1 MKRNIS
7 KAIAEGTK
15 IRYQR
20 ERLDLCITDVLA
32 IWDQYKGKGTE
43 SIINALTAAY
53 SAGLAV
59 GTRNGRNN
67 PPAK

>member
-1 MKRNIS
+1 MKRNIG

-20 ERLDLCITDVLA
+20 QGLDLYPADILS
-32 IWDQYKGKGTE
+32 IWERYKENGCD
-43 SIINALTAAY
+43 SIIDALTAAY

-59 GTRNGRNN
+59 GIRNGRNN

>member
-32 IWDQYKGKGTE
+32 IWERYKENGCD
-43 SIINALTAAY
+43 SIIDAIIAAY

-59 GTRNGRNN
+59 GIRNGRNN